1 MDALEKSDVGAIEQ
15 SANALSETAKEG
27 LDKLT
32 TLKVY
37 KGDKSIIYIT
47 KELFEFFKD
56 EAENK
61 VPKLIDFLLLNEN
74 FKTIKNTLDKTPE
87 RKRTKEQVNNYNEQ
101 VKLLNKGVKDY
112 NKLNAEL
119 NKKRGLLINKLN
131 GANQRFLAKH
141 IPKE

>member
-1 MDALEKSDVGAIEQ
+1 MI
-15 SANALSETAKEG
+15 
-27 LDKLT
+27 
-32 TLKVY
+32 
-37 KGDKSIIYIT
+37 
-47 KELFEFFKD
+47 
-56 EAENK
+56 
-61 VPKLIDFLLLNEN
+61 KLIDFLLLNEN